1 MEDRC
6 VAELSE
12 GSAEEG
18 ASSSSLALIALA
30 HEAAKGDSAAM
41 SVLLRAVGP
50 KLIVVVRAILGA
62 SHPDVDDAVQQTL
75 IGFVQALPSF
85 RGDCDPTGYGRVI
98 AVRTSMAIRKRAR
111 VRDARSDDSF
121 EADAMP
127 SMRPPAHA
135 TVDAMRRKEVVRDL
149 LEELPAEQ
157 GEAFAM
163 RIILGFSLEEIAR
176 ESGAPLN
183 TVRSRLRLAK
193 ERLRARIE
201 NDPRLRETLEVE
213 VEAGS
218 GARGFSQ

>member
-6 VAELSE
+6 VAELE
-12 GSAEEG
+12 GSTSRGEG
-18 ASSSSLALIALA
+18 EALSESSLALVALA
-30 HEAAKGDSAAM
+30 HQAAKGDSAAM

-50 KLIVVVRAILGA
+50 KLIAVVRAILGA

-75 IGFVQALPSF
+75 IGFVQSLPSF

-111 VRDARSDDSF
+111 QREARSDDSMD
-121 EADAMP
+121 ADAMP
-127 SMRPPAHA
+127 STRPSARE
-135 TVDAMRRKEVVRDL
+135 TVDAMRRKEAIRDL
-149 LEELPAEQ
+149 LGELPAEQ

-193 ERLRARIE
+193 ERLRSRIE
-201 NDPRLRETLEVE
+201 NDPALRETLDVG
-213 VEAGS
+213 GS
-218 GARGFSQ
+218 HE